1 MATPEYSEE
10 RSIEQQSERLKEQSE
25 GVLPQDR
32 EDAPER
38 EVQEHNRAEREL
50 QYLDAEDNE
59 AHASGKVCGRCG
71 AVITANQDARLRADG
86 HWVHEVCPPDPR
98 TPPAEVE

>member
-1 MATPEYSEE
+1 MTAPEYSEE
-10 RSIEQQSERLKEQSE
+10 ESIEQQSERLKEQSE
-25 GVLPQDR
+25 GVLPEER
-32 EDAPER
+32 ENAPER

-71 AVITANQDARLRADG
+71 AVITADQDARLRADG
-86 HWVHEVCPPDPR
+86 RWVHEVCPLDLGP
-98 TPPAEVE
+98 PPAEAE